1 MRSVEDQRKVSKSTP
16 FHRVNVSSRERRL
29 DNHNEPLDE
38 DQVAMLRRAFSMFDT
53 GKKGGIEKEKVR
65 TILNTLGLMIDD
77 LELEAL
83 LEAEVKD
90 VLKLSDESE
99 ALVDDEAVAG
109 WDEASFV
116 LFPRRS
122 RADVDLKARILVTV
136 TEKGRKGIRGG
147 FEESC
152 EF

>member
-1 MRSVEDQRKVSKSTP
+1 MDWTTDDGEIVVQIPVGRT
-16 FHRVNVSSRERRL
+16 
-29 DNHNEPLDE
+29 NHNEPLDE

-99 ALVDDEAVAG
+99 ALVDDEEVAG
-109 WDEASFV
+109 
-116 LFPRRS
+116 
-122 RADVDLKARILVTV
+122 
-136 TEKGRKGIRGG
+136 
-147 FEESC
+147 
-152 EF
+152 